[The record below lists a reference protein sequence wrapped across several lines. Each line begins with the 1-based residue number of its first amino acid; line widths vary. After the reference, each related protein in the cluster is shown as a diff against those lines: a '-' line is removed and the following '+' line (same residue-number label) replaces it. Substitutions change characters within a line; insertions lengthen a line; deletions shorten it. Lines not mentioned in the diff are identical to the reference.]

1 MRNALLTFLITWILC
16 ISFIALL
23 IVAAFYSIVGLEES
37 NSVILR
43 YALNISNI
51 KINSFDST
59 ISLITFITICN

>member
-1 MRNALLTFLITWILC
+1 VRNALLTFLITWILC